1 MTFNTLFDLRLF
13 FVLSHIV
20 LFFPLFNK
28 QIDLFTGLLLRM
40 GQKLTVLKIIIILI
54 TTEAYTFFILS
65 YRVLFYDRK
74 DIKARA

>member
-1 MTFNTLFDLRLF
+1 
-13 FVLSHIV
+13 
-20 LFFPLFNK
+20 
-28 QIDLFTGLLLRM
+28 M
-40 GQKLTVLKIIIILI
+40 GQKLAVLKIIIILI